1 MAGLLGVPGLD
12 GYRAALQDNQA
23 RDMNTVGLMQ
33 GVLGLQNGILE
44 QQMTPLKME
53 QLKIQLA
60 RQKQSQDLIK
70 RLMGGGASQGGV
82 LPSPTD
88 ALAQGAAQGDI
99 GPTVTNAARMEQPQA
114 QGMSQ
119 GGNGLELPPMIQAA
133 LLSGDPGL
141 EKWAQAQAQQFKPTD
156 KIREAIALGM
166 TPGSPQF
173 KAYVG
178 TVYNQ
183 GGAWQANPQG
193 GVNLA
198 PGYADAMGQI
208 RGNEASATSAA
219 QAPYQIQEFE
229 IGGRKYR
236 MSVADYKTLTEPPK
250 NDADAMRALQ
260 MAERLGIP
268 YDSGWIRKNGAPNQ
282 TDGSVRVGAPSL
294 PSLFGSATDSEK
306 TYDSERAKDF
316 AKEAQKFNEAYQA
329 GTQQRDNLDLLDG
342 LLKNGNVAAGSLAE
356 LNSDLKGVAASFGIN
371 IAGKTEEDVIRAI
384 TREMALKMKNQGG
397 TNLMPGAMS
406 DFEQK
411 MLGSMVPGLSQSPQG
426 RLLLSQ
432 VMRAKLERDM
442 KISEMAADYE
452 ANNGRLDSKFYKQA
466 RDWMKANPTFTPEKQ
481 KAMLELATRLAK

>member
-12 GYRAALQDNQA
+12 GYRAALQDNQS
-23 RDMNTVGLMQ
+23 RDINTVGLMQ
-33 GVLGLQNGILE
+33 GILGLQNGLLE

-53 QLKIQLA
+53 QLRIQLE
-60 RQKQSQDLIK
+60 RQKANQQMIQ
-70 RLMGGGASQGGV
+70 RIMGGGQAQGAM
-82 LPSPTD
+82 PSPTD

-99 GPTVTNAARMEQPQA
+99 GPTVTNAARMEQPQG
-114 QGMSQ
+114 QMQ
-119 GGNGLELPPMIQAA
+119 GGGLELPPMIQAA

-141 EKWAQAQAQQFKPTD
+141 ERWANAQAQQYKPTD

-166 TPGSPQF
+166 RPGTPQF

-198 PGYADAMGQI
+198 PGYADAMGQVK
-208 RGNEASATSAA
+208 GAETAATSAA

-236 MSVADYKTLTEPPK
+236 MSVADYKAITEPPK
-250 NDADAMRALQ
+250 NDAEGLRALQ
-260 MAERLGIP
+260 ISERLGLP
-268 YDSGWIRKNGAPNQ
+268 YDSGWIGKNANKPAESG
-282 TDGSVRVGAPSL
+282 RVGAPSL
-294 PSLFGSATDSEK
+294 RSLFGGSTESEK
-306 TYDSERAKDF
+306 AYDAERAKDF

-329 GTQQRDNLDLLDG
+329 GNQQRDNLDLLDG
-342 LLKNGNVAAGSLAE
+342 LLRNPRVSSGTLAE
-356 LNSDLKGVAASFGIN
+356 LNSDLKGIASSFGMN

-411 MLGSMVPGLSQSPQG
+411 MLGSMVPSLSHSAPG
-426 RLLLSQ
+426 RMLLSQ
-432 VMRAKLERDM
+432 VMRAKLDRDM
-442 KISEMAADYE
+442 KIAEMAASYE
-452 ANNGRLDSKFYKQA
+452 NDRGRLDAGFYKQA
-466 RDWMKANPTFTPEKQ
+466 REWLQANPTFTPEKQ
-481 KAMLELATRLAK
+481 KAMMELAKRLGK